1 MSGTF
6 PSTPKFESV
15 NFKINTPGLVTKTM
29 SGKTRRINQGHSF
42 YSFTAKY
49 PSITRADL
57 GTITGFISQ
66 QLGSQYSFQI
76 VLPEISYTKLATQ
89 VASATVSGGTDALGG
104 GVYGYSAGKT
114 QMTITASG
122 TGNVLKAGDFFKFN
136 HATTPT
142 TTYTKVYMCATSLV
156 ISTGTT
162 GTLAFSG
169 GLVDSIPNGTAI
181 QLTAVPFTVILEN
194 TNQFEVGL
202 GGISSLGLE
211 MTEVW

>member
-29 SGKTRRINQGHSF
+29 SGKSRRVNQGHSF

-49 PSITRADL
+49 PSITRGDL
-57 GTITGFISQ
+57 GTITGFMSQ

-104 GVYGYSAGKT
+104 GIFGYLAGKT
-114 QMTITASG
+114 QLTVTVPA

-136 HATTPT
+136 HASTPT
-142 TTYTKVYMCATSLV
+142 TSLTKVYMCATSLV
-156 ISTGTT
+156 VSSGTT

-169 GLVDSIPNGTAI
+169 GLVDNIPNGTALTI
-181 QLTAVPFTVILEN
+181 TAVPFTVILEN

-202 GGISSLGLE
+202 GGISSLSIE